1 MAVRT
6 TVDIPD
12 PLHKALSERAK
23 ALNTSI
29 RALIIRAIEDAY
41 HPPPKGEMV
50 TGPFIKGPKK
60 PGPNFPRD
68 ENPYDLILP

>member
-6 TVDIPD
+6 TIDIPE
-12 PLHKALSERAK
+12 PLHETLSKRAK

-41 HPPPKGEMV
+41 RPSREGKMI
-50 TGPFIKGPKK
+50 TGPFIKGRKL
-60 PGPNFPRD
+60 GPDFPTD
-68 ENPYDLILP
+68 KNPHDLILP